1 MRRLMQILTLGTT
14 CVFFALQPQPVQ
26 AQSED
31 VPRYE
36 VGAQFSSLSARDP
49 AFANH
54 TEPGFGGRLT
64 VNLTDY
70 LAAEAQ
76 VDFYPQNRRNA
87 SEFSG
92 GRTLSALLG
101 LKAGKRYKHFG
112 IFGKARPGFIH
123 FTRTIERFVEVPVVG
138 NPPFTI
144 FLPQYRGRT
153 EFATDVGGVL
163 EFYPT
168 RRIVTRLDFGDTIIR
183 YSART
188 FGVQTISTPPTTTN
202 LPLMRPSETS
212 HNFQFSAGIG
222 FRF

>member
-14 CVFFALQPQPVQ
+14 CVFFALQPQPAQ

-36 VGAQFSSLSARDP
+36 VGAQFSSLSIRDP

-54 TEPGFGGRLT
+54 TEPGFGGRFT
-64 VNLTDY
+64 VNLTEY

-92 GRTLSALLG
+92 GRTLSALFG
-101 LKAGKRYKHFG
+101 IKAGKRYKHFG

-138 NPPFTI
+138 NPPFTL

-183 YSART
+183 YGART
-188 FGVQTISTPPTTTN
+188 FGVQTITTPAGTTN
-202 LPLMRPSETS
+202 LPLMRPSETG